1 MYSNVGANKRN
12 TVLIILGF
20 VALIA
25 LLGFLL
31 ALAYNDW
38 SIALGVL
45 IIATAYAGLQYFIAS
60 KEIVAMTGARKITKP
75 DNPRLYNIVENLTL
89 TAGLP
94 MPEVYIMDDPAPNA
108 FAAGRDPEHAL
119 VCATSGLLNLM
130 DDKQLTAVMAHEISH
145 IKNYDIRV
153 STIVFG
159 LVCLVGL
166 IADLGWRF
174 AGSNTSDSKGDDDSS
189 PMTFL
194 IILATSLLAPL
205 IAGLA
210 QMAVSRERE
219 YLADSS
225 AALLTRYPEGMIS
238 ALAALEKHSQP
249 MRIQNPATEA
259 MFINNPLSSKQL
271 FSSLFSTH
279 PPIAKR
285 IERLKNAQTK
295 F

>member
-1 MYSNVGANKRN
+1 MYSNVSANKRN
-12 TVLIILGF
+12 TILIILGF

-25 LLGFLL
+25 LLGILL
-31 ALAYNDW
+31 AIAYNDW
-38 SIALGVL
+38 SIATSVL
-45 IIATAYAGLQYFIAS
+45 IIATAYACLQYFIAS
-60 KEIVAMTGARKITKP
+60 KEAVVMTGAHKIAKQ

-94 MPEVYIMDDPAPNA
+94 MPEVYIIDDPAPNA

-119 VCATSGLLNLM
+119 VCATSGLLDLM
-130 DDKQLTAVMAHEISH
+130 NDKQLTAVMAHEISH
-145 IKNYDIRV
+145 VKNYDIRV

-159 LVCLVGL
+159 LVCLIGL
-166 IADLGWRF
+166 IADLGWRLV
-174 AGSNTSDSKGDDDSS
+174 GSTSRNKDDGNDSS
-189 PMTFL
+189 PVTFL

-219 YLADSS
+219 YLADAS

-238 ALAALEKHSQP
+238 ALAALEKHGQP
-249 MRIQNPATEA
+249 MRIQNPAVEA
-259 MFINNPLSSKQL
+259 MFINNPLSSKGM
-271 FSSLFSTH
+271 FSNLFSTH
-279 PPIAKR
+279 PPIEKR